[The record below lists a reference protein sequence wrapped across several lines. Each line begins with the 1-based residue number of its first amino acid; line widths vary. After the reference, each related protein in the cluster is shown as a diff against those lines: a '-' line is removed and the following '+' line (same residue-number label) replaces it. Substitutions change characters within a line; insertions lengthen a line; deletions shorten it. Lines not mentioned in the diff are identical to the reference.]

1 MPCAPRRPPAGR
13 KAPPPERAARRRH
26 TQALIR
32 RLKNRFPAAPGAA
45 FRYQICSIFI
55 FKVDQLLSAMFP
67 GDQDEDEQE
76 EAYQQRAEGVEHAG
90 RQLAALHKKRKSD

>member
-1 MPCAPRRPPAGR
+1 MPGL
-13 KAPPPERAARRRH
+13 KSTILLVVVNAAAV
-26 TQALIR
+26 TMDVGEDSGDFSTAVMIVSGMLW
-32 RLKNRFPAAPGAA
+32 LV
-45 FRYQICSIFI
+45 YICLAM
-55 FKVDQLLSAMFP
+55 VDQLLSSMFP